1 MSELALLHDAR
12 VLRAAFLYELR
23 KLSAW
28 RVGFFLREVM
38 RGTWRP
44 LVMIFVFHAMS
55 LGGERTVAGWSFS
68 ELLRYLILAA
78 TFEKLLFH
86 YRGLDLAEQIFE
98 GYVTKYLVMPVRFFV
113 LPLGRFCQHLAVQS
127 LVMSALWIL
136 GLLLAGDVWPR
147 PVSTVAGLEALTLV
161 LLGSYCYFLT
171 CFIVNALG
179 FWLEVVWTTLV
190 MVNLVLTFV
199 AGVLVPVSMMPSALQ
214 AIFAWLFPYWSISAP
229 IEIALGRASHAHFGR
244 GVLVLAASVV
254 VLELVRRSVWRRGL
268 ARYSGSGM

>member
-1 MSELALLHDAR
+1 MSELALSRDAR
-12 VLRAAFLYELR
+12 VLCAAFRYEVR

-28 RVGFFLREVM
+28 RVGFFLREVL

-44 LVMIFVFHAMS
+44 LVMIFVFHAIS
-55 LGGERTVAGWSFS
+55 HGGERTVAGWSFS

-98 GYVTKYLVMPVRFFV
+98 GYITKYLVMPVRFFV
-113 LPLGRFCQHLAVQS
+113 LPLGRFCQHLVVQG
-127 LVMSALWIL
+127 LVMSTLWL
-136 GLLLAGDVWPR
+136 VGLLLAGDLWPR
-147 PVSTVAGLEALTLV
+147 PVSTVAALEALTLV

-190 MVNLVLTFV
+190 MVNLMLTFI
-199 AGVLVPVSMMPSALQ
+199 AGVLVPVSMMPAGLR
-214 AIFAWLFPYWSISAP
+214 AVFVWLFPYWSISAP
-229 IEIALGRASHAHFGR
+229 IEITLGRASHAHFGR
-244 GVLVLAASVV
+244 GVLVLVASILA
-254 VLELVRRSVWRRGL
+254 LELVRRFVWRRGL